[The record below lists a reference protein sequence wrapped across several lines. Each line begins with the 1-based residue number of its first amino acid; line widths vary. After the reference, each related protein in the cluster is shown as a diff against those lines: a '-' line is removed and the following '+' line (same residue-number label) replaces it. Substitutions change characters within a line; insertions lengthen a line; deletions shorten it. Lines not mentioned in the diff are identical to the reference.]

1 MTQRYMAP
9 PDLESVAVAFHTSV
23 GTMNRDHGVEG
34 GAAVASAR
42 TAVVHGSRAP
52 ELDAMSREQLYA
64 VVWATPLEQVA
75 ERYDISNVALRNR
88 CVRRNIPT
96 PQRGFWQRKAKGY
109 AVSVIALPAEHAV
122 RPH

>member
-34 GAAVASAR
+34 GAAVAFER
-42 TAVVHGSRAP
+42 TAVVHGRRAP

-64 VVWATPLEQVA
+64 VVWATPLEQVV
-75 ERYDISNVALRNR
+75 ERYRISNVALRNR
-88 CVRRNIPT
+88 CVRPVLSGLKLK
-96 PQRGFWQRKAKGY
+96 RGKDFATAWCSKRE
-109 AVSVIALPAEHAV
+109 IV
-122 RPH
+122 RISPLTRGV